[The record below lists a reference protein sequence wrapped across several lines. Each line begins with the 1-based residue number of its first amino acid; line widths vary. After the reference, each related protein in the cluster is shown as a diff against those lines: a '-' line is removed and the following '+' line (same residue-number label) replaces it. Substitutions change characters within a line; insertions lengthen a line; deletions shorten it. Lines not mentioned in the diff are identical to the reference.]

1 MEACTPDTVPTCE
14 DLAERELAGAQATLA
29 ALCEGTG
36 IAQILNLLIAPPW
49 ASNPD
54 DNAKALVRFLTTQP
68 LCRPTNQAGKECV
81 QLEGGEC
88 CGTEIRET
96 GCYDPDAC
104 DSKVYGYDL
113 LAIIRSAIRAD
124 SMVVLP
130 VRNLSLIEAGES
142 LVWDPT
148 ALPENPQCDPCT
160 GLGYGAFV
168 PAHLYEGV

>member
-1 MEACTPDTVPTCE
+1 MEACTPDTAPTCE

-130 VRNLSLIEAGES
+130 VRNL
-142 LVWDPT
+142 
-148 ALPENPQCDPCT
+148 
-160 GLGYGAFV
+160 
-168 PAHLYEGV
+168 